1 MTKGLGYCNECSK
14 FLYDLEDLEHCQYR
28 GHFVDYKIKQEMKL
42 ASEYSKEI
50 SKKFHFV
57 TMKDKS
63 ERILYYDQGVYRE
76 GGELIIKEHCQ
87 KLNQM
92 GCSLYIV
99 RETTGHIQRKNYVKP
114 EEFDNDPNVINV
126 INGLL
131 NIGTGEL
138 KDHSPKYCSRVQ
150 LPIHYIPGADP
161 VNIIK
166 FLKEILPDPMDLQNL
181 LEICGSILLRNSP
194 KLEKAALFT
203 GGGSNGKSTFLD
215 ILRVLFGDTVSNIS
229 LHDIAYDK
237 YAPAQLDGKLL
248 NFRSDITN
256 TEIEQIGRVNEVI
269 SGDRITV
276 QRKFGQPF
284 EMTPYAKLIF
294 SANQPPQFND
304 DSDAAYRRWLIID
317 VVQIFVSNP
326 TPVTGRHTRFERH
339 THTERETNT

>member
-1 MTKGLGYCNECSK
+1 MTKGLGYCTECSE
-14 FLYDLEDLEHCQYR
+14 FLYDFEDLEHCQYR

-114 EEFDNDPNVINV
+114 EEFDNDPNVLNV

-150 LPIHYIPGADP
+150 LPIHTIPAP
-161 VNIIK
+161 
-166 FLKEILPDPMDLQNL
+166 P
-181 LEICGSILLRNSP
+181 
-194 KLEKAALFT
+194 LF
-203 GGGSNGKSTFLD
+203 SF
-215 ILRVLFGDTVSNIS
+215 
-229 LHDIAYDK
+229 
-237 YAPAQLDGKLL
+237 
-248 NFRSDITN
+248 
-256 TEIEQIGRVNEVI
+256 
-269 SGDRITV
+269 
-276 QRKFGQPF
+276 
-284 EMTPYAKLIF
+284 
-294 SANQPPQFND
+294 
-304 DSDAAYRRWLIID
+304 
-317 VVQIFVSNP
+317 
-326 TPVTGRHTRFERH
+326 
-339 THTERETNT
+339 